1 MAAITTLRASLAAA
15 LVDASYSTYAFPNPL
30 PLEGVEIIPDDP
42 YIEPQNNQHST
53 IAPMAN
59 FRLRLAVQS
68 LDNQASLK
76 NIEAMMVTV
85 FNKLAASSFVYNVTS
100 ISAPSLSNEVGS
112 ELLVSEM
119 SVSILTTWS

>member
-1 MAAITTLRASLAAA
+1 MSAITTLRASLAAA
-15 LVDASYSTYAFPNPL
+15 LTDSSYSTYAFPNPL

-42 YIEPQNNQHST
+42 YIEPQNNQHAT
-53 IAPMAN
+53 IAPLAN

-68 LDNQASLK
+68 LDNQSSLK
-76 NIEAMMVTV
+76 NIETMMVTV
-85 FNKLAASSFVYNVTS
+85 FNKLAASSFTYNVTS
-100 ISAPSLSNEVGS
+100 ISAPSLSSEVGS